1 MCVCRKNA
9 IFQCVSL
16 STGFTGPNAHTSG
29 NTFDKMDHTKWISI
43 VNQRLYALVSFLLGK
58 TTSIVAENSSF
69 DFLSLQ
75 IAKKNWHWIEL
86 LKLSILL
93 HAHKCPSSLCIFER
107 FKWSRIIFFVRSF
120 FIFISTSETRAWGCV
135 SQKPWFRVNKFRHCH
150 TIFFFECSIILIWMA
165 SNGCCV

>member
-1 MCVCRKNA
+1 MNFDRKSEALCSCVIFIGKNNQHCCREFIIRFSFSSNSKKKLTLNR
-9 IFQCVSL
+9 IVEIIYFI
-16 STGFTGPNAHTSG
+16 AHT
-29 NTFDKMDHTKWISI
+29 HT
-43 VNQRLYALVSFLLGK
+43 
-58 TTSIVAENSSF
+58 
-69 DFLSLQ
+69 
-75 IAKKNWHWIEL
+75 
-86 LKLSILL
+86 
-93 HAHKCPSSLCIFER
+93 HKCPSSLCIFER